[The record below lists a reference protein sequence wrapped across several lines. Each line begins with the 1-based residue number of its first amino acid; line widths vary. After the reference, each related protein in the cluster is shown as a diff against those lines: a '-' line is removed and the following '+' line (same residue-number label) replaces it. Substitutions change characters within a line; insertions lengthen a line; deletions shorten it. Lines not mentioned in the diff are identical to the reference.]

1 MNTEL
6 LNVGLC
12 SNFLMLIFPSEF
24 DMFTRLFTQL
34 VFVTIISYSNGS
46 STVLQNL
53 RETFLDEHNY
63 LYSGDILNIIFV
75 SEMLALPIANW

>member
-53 RETFLDEHNY
+53 RETFLDEHDY
-63 LYSGDILNIIFV
+63 LYSGDILNINFV

>member
-53 RETFLDEHNY
+53 RETFLDEHDY